1 MKTLFALLWLSAMIW
16 LAAPAHAHP
25 DEGGGGGTT
34 SAFLPHCKMPVS
46 LIPTRTKPSDRP
58 RRCAGVWTAANRL
71 DGGES
76 GLELVH
82 DVKTH
87 NPGFNMEAAS
97 QFAVLAA
104 TYYCPHH
111 LSHA

>member
-1 MKTLFALLWLSAMIW
+1 MANNENAICSPRALCHDLAGRARARTPCRRRGDDVGF
-16 LAAPAHAHP
+16 LAALQNAGITYSNP
-25 DEGGGGGTT
+25 DQAIG
-34 SAFLPHCKMPVS
+34 SAKAVCW
-46 LIPTRTKPSDRP
+46 
-58 RRCAGVWTAANRL
+58 CL

-82 DVKTH
+82 DMKTH

>member
-1 MKTLFALLWLSAMIW
+1 MKTLFALLGLSAMIW

-25 DEGGGGGTT
+25 DEGGGDDVGFLAALQNAGITYSNPDQAIG
-34 SAFLPHCKMPVS
+34 SAKAVCW
-46 LIPTRTKPSDRP
+46 
-58 RRCAGVWTAANRL
+58 CL

-82 DVKTH
+82 DMKTH